1 MRLMRLILNACL
13 LILTV
18 TPAEAGP
25 VIAAIGAI
33 VKGIGLFAA
42 ANVFN
47 AFIVNVALSVGL
59 SLLAKAVRGK
69 PKVQQSGIQTDVT
82 TTGGTTPQKFILG
95 RYATGGQLVAPPMSY
110 GSAGDTPNAYLVYVI
125 ALSAAPGV
133 TLSRVIVDDDYIGL
147 GTAGANWGK
156 PATGDLAGFAWVD
169 FKDGTQTAAHPD
181 LIAAF
186 SGAPDRPWSSDMIGP
201 GTAYAVCRF
210 LFNRERFSGLPSVR
224 FELIG
229 IPLYDPRAD
238 STAGGS
244 GAQRWATPATWA
256 QTQNPAVMIY
266 NILRGIRMPDGQVW
280 GGEATEADLPFAV
293 WAAAMNECD
302 VVVDTITGGTSP
314 QYRAGFEVAVDMTPA
329 DVIDEILK
337 TCSGQLV
344 EIGGVWKLRCG
355 APGLSV
361 LSITDDDVIA
371 SQPEDYE
378 PFPGLSETWN
388 GITSTYPEPDSLW
401 ESKDA
406 PPRFDATWEAA
417 DGGRRL
423 VAELSLPACSY
434 RGQVQRLM
442 AQSIADHRRF
452 RSHRLSLP
460 PEAAVLEPLDAIA
473 WTSARNGYTGKVFEV
488 TGLVDNLATLTQTLM
503 LRERDSADYAWSPG
517 SYLATIPAAP
527 GVTPPAAQSVP
538 GWAVSS
544 TAIDDGASD
553 RRPSISLQ
561 WSAASAI
568 DARGIVWELRRIGGA
583 GIVTTGTHSVI
594 ASGLLRLTEGVL
606 AATAYEVRGRL
617 IVDRPTEW
625 TAWTPVTT
633 PDVRLGLIDFNGQK
647 RQLILPGPLTI
658 PAGFSGAVGNL
669 EVGYLGLGS
678 VWLMGITFQ
687 ARQSPGSWRI
697 TLQRRFLFGGV
708 WQSWNN
714 WMSWDIDSYP
724 NYWRFHDGGI
734 VTSGWDNYQTRL
746 WVQALSGTP
755 GECLRNVYLTFILI
769 AD

>member
-1 MRLMRLILNACL
+1 MRLILNAL
-13 LILTV
+13 LFVLTV

-33 VKGIGLFAA
+33 VKAVTAFAA
-42 ANVFN
+42 MN
-47 AFIVNVALSVGL
+47 AFTAFVVNVALSVGL

-69 PKVQQSGIQTDVT
+69 PKIQASGIQTDVT

-95 RYATGGQLVAPPMSY
+95 RYATGGQLIAPPMSY
-110 GSAGDTPNAYLVYVI
+110 GSAGDTPNAWLVYVI
-125 ALSAAPGV
+125 ALSAVPGV
-133 TLSRVIVDDDYIGL
+133 TLSRVIVDDAYVGL
-147 GTAGANWGK
+147 GAAGANWGM
-156 PATGDLAGFAWVD
+156 PATGDLAGYVSVD
-169 FKDGTQTAAHPD
+169 FEDGSQTAVHPD
-181 LIAAF
+181 LLAAF
-186 SGAPDRPWSSDMIGP
+186 SGAADRPWATDMIGP

-244 GAQRWATPATWA
+244 GAQRWSTPSTWA

-266 NILRGIRMPDGQVW
+266 NILRGIRMPDGQIW
-280 GGEATEADLPFAV
+280 GGEATEADLPFAA

-302 VVVDTITGGTSP
+302 VVVETITGGTSP
-314 QYRAGFEVAVDMTPA
+314 QYRAGFEVSVDTPPA
-329 DVIDEILK
+329 DVIDELLK

-344 EIGGVWKLRCG
+344 EIGGTWKLRCG

-371 SQPEDYE
+371 SQAEDYE

-406 PPRFDATWEAA
+406 PPRFNATWEAA

-460 PEAAVLEPLDAIA
+460 PEAAVLEPLDVIA
-473 WTSARNGYTGKVFEV
+473 WTSARNGYTSKVFEV

-503 LRERDSADYAWSPG
+503 LRERDSADYAWSSG
-517 SYLATIPAAP
+517 SYLASTPTSP
-527 GVTPPAAQSVP
+527 VVTPPAAQSVP
-538 GWAVSS
+538 GWSALPTTIS
-544 TAIDDGASD
+544 DGTID
-553 RRPSISLQ
+553 RRPAVALG
-561 WSAASAI
+561 WDPAKAL
-568 DARGIVWELRRIGGA
+568 DARGIVWEMRLAGGSGAVTSGSYGRIEAGA
-583 GIVTTGTHSVI
+583 LVI
-594 ASGLLRLTEGVL
+594 HEGVL
-606 AATAYEVRGRL
+606 AATSYELRARL
-617 IVDRPTEW
+617 ILDRQSSW
-625 TAWTPVTT
+625 TAWTLVTT
-633 PDVRLGLIDFNGQK
+633 PDVRLGLADLNGAK
-647 RQLILPGPLTI
+647 RQLVVLGPLSV
-658 PAGFSGAVGNL
+658 PGGGFD
-669 EVGYLGLGS
+669 LGLG
-678 VWLMGITFQ
+678 
-687 ARQSPGSWRI
+687 
-697 TLQRRFLFGGV
+697 
-708 WQSWNN
+708 
-714 WMSWDIDSYP
+714 
-724 NYWRFHDGGI
+724 GGI
-734 VTSGWDNYQTRL
+734 EPSPSRCG
-746 WVQALSGTP
+746 LSGR
-755 GECLRNVYLTFILI
+755 GRQAV
-769 AD
+769 